1 MKNDPT
7 RNDLQVKSHFVCKFE
22 VLVCQFANFLPKG
35 NSMKCFKRS
44 QCVSILSRLHWLDK
58 KQFRNFMKDLV
69 DNREAFTNIYG
80 ISKVSDN
87 YLTKNI
93 NKHM

>member
-1 MKNDPT
+1 MEHSIAFLEFLSNI
-7 RNDLQVKSHFVCKFE
+7 KFNE
-22 VLVCQFANFLPKG
+22 DFI
-35 NSMKCFKRS
+35 RS

-69 DNREAFTNIYG
+69 DNREAITNIYG